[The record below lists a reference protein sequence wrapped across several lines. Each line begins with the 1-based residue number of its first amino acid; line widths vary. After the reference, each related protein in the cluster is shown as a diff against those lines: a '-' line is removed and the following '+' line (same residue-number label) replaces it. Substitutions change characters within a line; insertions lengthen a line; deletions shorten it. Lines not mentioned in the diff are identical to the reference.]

1 MQLVPNRSRRGFTLI
16 ELLVVIAIIA
26 ILIALLL
33 PAVQQAREAARRTQC
48 KNNLKQVGLALH
60 NYLDANYVFPPSY
73 CIGQD
78 KGGTWSIHARI
89 LPYVDQANA
98 YNLAN
103 LSVGYGDAPNS
114 TNGITGQNL
123 PFLRCPSE
131 SNGMVSAAVAP
142 AVGHFPV
149 NYAFNVGSWKVF
161 TPNSTGLSTQAAI
174 LAAGGVAGDG
184 AFAPNSNFT
193 TANFTDGVSNTLCAS
208 EVKCYTSNIGNDA
221 AATDPYP
228 TLASILT
235 YSSGTITLSAPGD
248 KGGHREWVDGKVHET
263 GFTTTFPP
271 NTKVMITNG
280 TTTVDGDYISC
291 KERGTSATCLGKPT
305 YAAVTTR
312 SFHTGSVNSLI
323 MDGSVRTFSNNI
335 DQDVWRKLGT
345 RSGGEIVS
353 F

>member
-1 MQLVPNRSRRGFTLI
+1 MRLPPVLNSARRGFTLI

-60 NYLDANYVFPPSY
+60 NYLDANSVFPPSY

-103 LSVGYGDAPNS
+103 LSVGYSDPPNS

-131 SNGMVSAAVAP
+131 INGIVSAATAP
-142 AVGHFPV
+142 TVGFFPP

-161 TPNSTGLSTQAAI
+161 TPNSAT
-174 LAAGGVAGDG
+174 LATGGVAGDG

-208 EVKCYTSNIGNDA
+208 EVKCYISNIGNDA

-228 TLASILT
+228 TLATILS
-235 YSSGTITLSAPGD
+235 YGSGTITVGTPGV
-248 KGGHREWVDGKVHET
+248 KGGHREWTDGKVHET

-271 NTKVMITNG
+271 NTKVMINNAG
-280 TTTVDGDYISC
+280 TPVEGDYISC
-291 KERGTSATCLGKPT
+291 KERGTSATCAGKPT
-305 YAAVTTR
+305 YAAVTSR
-312 SFHTGSVNSLI
+312 SYHIGSVNSLI
-323 MDGSVRTFSNNI
+323 MDGSVRTFSNSI

-345 RSGGEIVS
+345 RAGGEIIS